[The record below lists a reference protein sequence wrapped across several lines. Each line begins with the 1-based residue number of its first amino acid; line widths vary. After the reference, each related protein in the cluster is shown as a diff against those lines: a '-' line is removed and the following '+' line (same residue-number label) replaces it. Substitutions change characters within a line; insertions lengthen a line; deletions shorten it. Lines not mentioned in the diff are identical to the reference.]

1 MSGEPWYADGLRFE
15 CTGCGNCCKS
25 RGEYSTVYLMQAD
38 VDAMAAQL
46 EMSAEAFLERHCE
59 GEEGWTVLRS
69 SGETCR
75 FLAADNSCQIYQ
87 ARPMQ
92 CRTWP
97 FWEENLRERATWEG
111 PVAADCPGIGQGP
124 RHSVAVVQATA
135 QRNQRWYEPEG

>member
-1 MSGEPWYADGLRFE
+1 VSEKPWYADGLRFE

-46 EMSAEAFLERHCE
+46 GMTDKVFLETHCE

-69 SGETCR
+69 STDRCR
-75 FLAADNSCQIYQ
+75 FLASDNTCEVYD

-97 FWEENLRERATWEG
+97 FWEENLSDRATWEG
-111 PVAADCPGIGQGP
+111 PLAEDCPGIGQGQ
-124 RHSVAVVQATA
+124 RHSAEEIQATSR
-135 QRNQRWYEPEG
+135 RNENWYEPEG